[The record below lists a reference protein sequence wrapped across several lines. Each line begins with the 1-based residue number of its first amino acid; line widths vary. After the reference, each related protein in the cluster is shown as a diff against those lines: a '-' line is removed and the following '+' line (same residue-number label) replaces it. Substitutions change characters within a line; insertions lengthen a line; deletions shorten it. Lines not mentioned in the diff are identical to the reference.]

1 MAFNSVEI
9 IALILAIVIII
20 KLLIVLFS
28 PRSWFNFSKGLYKS
42 PAVLFVVELI
52 LAVIVFYFL
61 LQSFTIVEIMAVVAF
76 GTLLTGMGF
85 ALYAK
90 EIMGLAS
97 KMLGKTTLKRMWFPI
112 LIWLALAVWT
122 LVALF

>member
-9 IALILAIVIII
+9 IALLDSVLIIV
-20 KLLIVLFS
+20 KLLVISFS
-28 PRSWFNFSKGLYKS
+28 PRYWLKLTKGLYKS
-42 PAVLFVVELI
+42 SVGLFVVELI

-61 LQSFTIVEIMAVVAF
+61 LQSFTIVEIMAVITLGA
-76 GTLLTGMGF
+76 LLTGMTF

-90 EIMGLAS
+90 EILGLAS
-97 KMLGKTTLKRMWFPI
+97 KILGKGMLKRMWLPI

-122 LVALF
+122 LVELF

>member
-9 IALILAIVIII
+9 IALIVSILIIV
-20 KLLIVLFS
+20 KLLIISFS
-28 PRSWFNFSKGLYKS
+28 PRSWMKFAKGFYKS
-42 PAVLFVVELI
+42 SMGLFVVELI

-61 LQSFTIVEIMAVVAF
+61 LQSFTIVEIMAVITLGA
-76 GTLLTGMGF
+76 LLTGMTF
-85 ALYAK
+85 ALYAN
-90 EIMGLAS
+90 EMRGLIN
-97 KMLGKTTLKRMWFPI
+97 KMLAGSVLRKLWLPI